1 MKTEIYTC
9 ALSWASRWKS
19 LRSVFRGIDI
29 HLNLRATDSFRRIG
43 VSEMKKMILKMIL
56 AGGNN
61 SMGLEAMSRKKGI
74 RNTGHVPF

>member
-9 ALSWASRWKS
+9 ALSWASRWRS

-29 HLNLRATDSFRRIG
+29 YLNLRATDSFRRIG
-43 VSEMKKMILKMIL
+43 VSEMKKMIL